1 MVEFSPFFGII
12 LVTAP
17 MLPDTRPDDDERK
30 SGFCVSAIDEIQ
42 IMMYDNRR

>member
-17 MLPDTRPDDDERK
+17 MLPDTRLDDDERK
-30 SGFCVSAIDEIQ
+30 SDSVSQ
-42 IMMYDNRR
+42 QLTKYK

>member
-12 LVTAP
+12 LVTAS
-17 MLPDTRPDDDERK
+17 MLPDTHPDDGERK

-42 IMMYDNRR
+42 ILMYDSRR

>member
-17 MLPDTRPDDDERK
+17 MLPDAHPDDDERK
-30 SGFCVSAIDEIQ
+30 SDSVFQ
-42 IMMYDNRR
+42 QLTKYK

>member
-12 LVTAP
+12 LVTAS

-30 SGFCVSAIDEIQ
+30 SDSVFQ
-42 IMMYDNRR
+42 QLTKYK